1 MEEEILSFKSPSVRT
16 GGASLNIIDQ
26 FLSKTGCCSGLGKC
40 PFVGWSCR
48 VISFALAHVSLNLVR
63 NQQARPNPASLTK

>member
-26 FLSKTGCCSGLGKC
+26 FYQKLGAALGWGNVPLLAGLAGLSLLLWLICL
-40 PFVGWSCR
+40 
-48 VISFALAHVSLNLVR
+48 
-63 NQQARPNPASLTK
+63 